1 MESGTSG
8 VAERI
13 EAARAGDRQ
22 ALEGLLDDYRNYL
35 GFLART
41 GLDAALRAKAGAS
54 DVVQETL
61 LAAFE
66 RFDQFRGACE
76 GELVAWLRRILAR
89 NLAMLH
95 RRYRR
100 TAARAMGR
108 EQAIAGALDR
118 SSVTLARLVADR
130 GPTPSRVAAQRERGV
145 ILADALTRLSEDH
158 REAIELRNFRQLGWD
173 EAAESMGRRP
183 EAVRKL
189 WARAVSRLGRLI
201 EGREL

>member
-1 MESGTSG
+1 MRSGTSG

-13 EAARAGDRQ
+13 EAARAGDRE

-41 GLDAALRAKAGAS
+41 GVDSALRAKAGAS
-54 DVVQETL
+54 DVVQDTL

-66 RFDQFRGACE
+66 HFGQFRGACE

-89 NLAMLH
+89 KLAMLH

-100 TAARAMGR
+100 TAAREMGR
-108 EQAIAGALDR
+108 ERAIAGALDR
-118 SSVTLARLVADR
+118 SSVTLARLVADS
-130 GPTPSRVAAQRERGV
+130 GPTPSRAAAQRERGV
-145 ILADALTRLSEDH
+145 LLADALARLSEDH

-173 EAAESMGRRP
+173 EAAASMGRSP